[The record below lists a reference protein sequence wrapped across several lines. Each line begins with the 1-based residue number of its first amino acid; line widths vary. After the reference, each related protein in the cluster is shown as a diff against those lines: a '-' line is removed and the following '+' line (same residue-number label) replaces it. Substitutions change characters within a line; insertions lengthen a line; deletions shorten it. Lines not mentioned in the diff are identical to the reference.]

1 MRLIYLVNTL
11 FRLYYYILLA
21 RIVLSWVRVDWYHP
35 VVQWIYRVTE
45 PVLAP
50 FRRVLPPLGGL
61 DFSPII
67 ALLVLQI
74 VERLVIDLLR
84 SIIFW

>member
-1 MRLIYLVNTL
+1 MSIIQLVNTL
-11 FRLYYYILLA
+11 FRLYYYVLLA
-21 RIVLSWVRVDWYHP
+21 RIILSWVRVDTYHP

-50 FRRVLPPLGGL
+50 FRRVLPPMGGL

-74 VERLVIDLLR
+74 VQRLVIDLLR